1 MIRIL
6 LLLFACLSG
15 LAANAGTIYKCT
27 DGGKVSYGDRPCP
40 GAGAALAV
48 PDAPAPDTALQER
61 IERNRA
67 TLAQLEQGKQVEAD
81 REQREQLRAGR
92 AAVAERRRCD
102 KLRLQRQWA
111 DEDLARQPGDA
122 RETARRKARR
132 QAETLALEC
141 PA

>member
-1 MIRIL
+1 MMRIL
-6 LLLFACLSG
+6 FLHFACLFG

-40 GAGAALAV
+40 GAGKAMAV
-48 PDAPAPDTALQER
+48 PDAPPPDTALQER
-61 IERNRA
+61 IERSRA
-67 TLAQLEQGKQVEAD
+67 TLAQLEQDKLVEAE
-81 REQREQLRAGR
+81 REQREQVRGAR

-111 DEDLARQPGDA
+111 EEDLARQRGDA
-122 RETARRKARR
+122 KETARRKAQR